1 MRIIAAEELK
11 SLSKAQTLI
20 VPFFEENLTPVGLD
34 LTLGGECI
42 NSTVGESVNLDKGEI
57 LEIQHGDYV
66 HVVTQERISMP
77 SSWFG
82 MIFAKVSL
90 AMKGL
95 THLGTKID
103 PGFVGHLIL
112 TFRNDA
118 HTVIRL
124 KKGDKICNVAFF
136 EIPDP
141 GLQYEPRALKET
153 APRIEP
159 PISLRHRLSDD
170 EIEQARRFY
179 GRGLIDFYVST
190 IERFGEYERRI
201 AEGLRDIKERQ
212 NEFEKAIERF
222 ENRAV
227 KDIDRRQNEFEK
239 AMEKFESR
247 ADRTLDK
254 IDDFYRNVII
264 DLIFLLVG
272 AIGTIV
278 YGIIMKIL

>member
-1 MRIIAAEELK
+1 MRIITARELRG
-11 SLSKAQTLI
+11 LSREQTLI
-20 VPFFEENLTPVGLD
+20 IPFLQENLTPVGLD

-66 HVVTQERISMP
+66 HVVTQERITMP
-77 SSWFG
+77 SNWFG

-103 PGFVGHLIL
+103 PGYEGNLLL

-118 HTVIRL
+118 HTVISL
-124 KKGDKICNVAFF
+124 AKGDKICNVAFF

-141 GLQYEPRALKET
+141 GLQYEPRALKDIGQ
-153 APRIEP
+153 RIEP
-159 PISLRHRLSDD
+159 PISLRHKLDDD

-201 AEGLRDIKERQ
+201 GEGLRDIKERQ
-212 NEFEKAIERF
+212 SEFEKAMERF

-264 DLIFLLVG
+264 GLIILLVG

-278 YGIIMKIL
+278 YGIITRIF